1 MLQEFI
7 TKSNQRLK
15 ARILEYL
22 DLYLVVDDRM
32 TRVVESREF
41 ERTIDTAVDARIEE
55 YDYSSIVESCLCDM
69 DLSCMIESVL
79 EDMDLGEHIDT
90 DELSR
95 SVTEKIADAIRYS
108 L

>member
-1 MLQEFI
+1 MLQEKI
-7 TKSNQRLK
+7 TKFNQRLK

-22 DLYLVVDDRM
+22 DLYLIVDDRM
-32 TRVVESREF
+32 TRVVESAMF
-41 ERTIDTAVDARIEE
+41 ECTIDAAVDARIEE

-69 DLSCMIESVL
+69 DLSCMIESVI

-95 SVTEKIADAIRYS
+95 SVTEKIADAIRYA